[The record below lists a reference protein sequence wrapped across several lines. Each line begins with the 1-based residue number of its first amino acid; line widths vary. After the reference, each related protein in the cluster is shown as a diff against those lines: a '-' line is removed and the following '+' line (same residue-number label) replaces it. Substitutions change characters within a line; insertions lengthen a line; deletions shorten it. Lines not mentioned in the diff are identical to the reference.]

1 MRFRLVGIGL
11 SVGRGR
17 LGECGGQVG
26 VEETGEEVLAGFAAG
41 GEAARYVGAGV
52 QAALDGVADGHVF
65 VLDFFADGDALAIV
79 GFGGGAGVGE
89 IVVEDD
95 RAFVGA

>member
-1 MRFRLVGIGL
+1 
-11 SVGRGR
+11 
-17 LGECGGQVG
+17 
-26 VEETGEEVLAGFAAG
+26 VEEAVEQVLAGFPAD
-41 GEAARYVGAGV
+41 GETARYIGAGV

-79 GFGGGAGVGE
+79 AFGGWAGVRE